1 MTRLYDQLAERP
13 RTAINHSSL
22 NPTERAELRRIKVTQ
37 STDITN
43 TGGSD
48 RFTTVYYLDGDEQQA
63 AAVFVAKNE
72 AQLEGIDFGS
82 KNAVQ
87 QTVDREVY
95 DWILHALGE
104 HELEKYESVVRE
116 TRPDEAVTWVID
128 SDHYERYPM
137 PRYSIGE
144 TPTVRIDHHSLDA
157 LYEGFD
163 EVITA
168 SDLEAHSAI
177 EGDVRYI
184 LEYYRVADG
193 STCDPVS
200 HDGEMA
206 VRKRDA

>member
-1 MTRLYDQLAERP
+1 VTRLYDQLAERP

-116 TRPDEAVTWVID
+116 TRPDEAVTWMID

-137 PRYSIGE
+137 RRYSIGE
-144 TPTVRIDHHSLDA
+144 TPLRADRPPLARCPLRGLRRRDHRIGSRGSQRDRR
-157 LYEGFD
+157 
-163 EVITA
+163 
-168 SDLEAHSAI
+168 
-177 EGDVRYI
+177 DVRYI

>member
-1 MTRLYDQLAERP
+1 VTRLYDQLAERP

-116 TRPDEAVTWVID
+116 TRPDEAVTWMID

-137 PRYSIGE
+137 RRYSIGE
-144 TPTVRIDHHSLDA
+144 TPLRADRPPLARCPLRGLRRGDHRIGSRGSQRDRR
-157 LYEGFD
+157 
-163 EVITA
+163 
-168 SDLEAHSAI
+168 
-177 EGDVRYI
+177 DVRYI